1 MDLNKL
7 ASKAAKIYQ
16 ANPKIEAVL
25 LGGSVSRNLHDSYS
39 DIELFIF
46 WKEPPTE
53 EDRKKP
59 ITRLAGEIIDFHP
72 YEEEEWSESFI
83 TEGIK
88 LEISNFLTQTI
99 ADIIEDVIVFFNPD
113 VYKQCIAA
121 AVYDGA
127 ALSGETL
134 IQKLKEKVNPYP
146 DELSIAMIKEYMF
159 LSNSWTNRA
168 ALLHRKDWLM
178 LYKVMTDVQ
187 THLMG
192 MLSGLNKQYVHHPAF
207 KWQRQTLESMTIVPE
222 NICSRLASV
231 FLDDPTDSLK
241 ELEKIVQEVY
251 QLIQREYPQIDI
263 SPVIDKS
270 LFLRPERDGRA

>member
-16 ANPKIEAVL
+16 ANPKIESVL
-25 LGGSVSRNLHDSYS
+25 LGGSVSRNWHDSYS

-46 WKEPPTE
+46 WKDPPTD
-53 EDRKKP
+53 EDRKRP

-88 LEISNFLTQTI
+88 LEISNFLSETI
-99 ADIIEDVIVFFNPD
+99 ADIIDDVIVFFNPD
-113 VYKQCIAA
+113 VYKQCIVA
-121 AVYDGA
+121 AVYDGVS
-127 ALSGETL
+127 LSGEPL
-134 IQKLKEKVNPYP
+134 IQKLRKKVNSYP

-159 LSNSWTNRA
+159 LGNSWTNRA

-187 THLMG
+187 THIMG
-192 MLSGLNKQYVHHPAF
+192 ILSGLNKQYVHHPAF
-207 KWQRQTLESMTIVPE
+207 KWQRQTLESMTIVSE
-222 NICSRLASV
+222 NIYSRLESV
-231 FLDDPTDSLK
+231 FLDDPAASLR
-241 ELEKIVQEVY
+241 ELEKIVKEVY
-251 QLIQREYPQIDI
+251 RLIQREYPQIDI
-263 SPVIDKS
+263 SSVINKS
-270 LFLRPERDGRA
+270 LFLRPEHEKG

>member
-25 LGGSVSRNLHDSYS
+25 LGGSVSRNWHDPYS

-53 EDRKKP
+53 EDRKRP

-113 VYKQCIAA
+113 VYKQCIAS

-127 ALSGETL
+127 ALSGETF

-192 MLSGLNKQYVHHPAF
+192 ILSGLNKQYVHHPAF
-207 KWQRQTLESMTIVPE
+207 KWQRQTLELMTIVPE
-222 NICSRLASV
+222 NIYRRLESV
-231 FLDDPTDSLK
+231 FLDDPAASLR
-241 ELEKIVQEVY
+241 ELEKIVKEVY
-251 QLIQREYPQIDI
+251 RLIQREYPQIDI
-263 SPVIDKS
+263 SSVINKS
-270 LFLRPERDGRA
+270 LFLRPEHEKG

>member
-1 MDLNKL
+1 MDLNNL
-7 ASKAAKIYQ
+7 ASKAAKIYR

-25 LGGSVSRNLHDSYS
+25 LGGSVSRNWHDSYS

-53 EDRKKP
+53 EDRKRP

-99 ADIIEDVIVFFNPD
+99 ADIIEDVVVFFNPD

-127 ALSGETL
+127 GLSGEPL
-134 IQKLKEKVNPYP
+134 IQNLKEKVHSYP

-159 LSNSWTNRA
+159 LSNTWTNRA

-178 LYKVMTDVQ
+178 LYKIMADVQ
-187 THLMG
+187 MNIMG

-207 KWQRQTLESMTIVPE
+207 KWQKQTLKSMANCP
-222 NICSRLASV
+222 
-231 FLDDPTDSLK
+231 
-241 ELEKIVQEVY
+241 
-251 QLIQREYPQIDI
+251 
-263 SPVIDKS
+263 
-270 LFLRPERDGRA
+270 